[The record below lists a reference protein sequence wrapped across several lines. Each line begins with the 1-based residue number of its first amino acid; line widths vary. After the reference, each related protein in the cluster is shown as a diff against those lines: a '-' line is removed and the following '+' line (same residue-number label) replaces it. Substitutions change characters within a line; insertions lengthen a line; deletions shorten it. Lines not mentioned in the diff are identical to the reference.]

1 MIKSSIATIFSFS
14 PALLMENSRIRIR
27 ILPPLILTILVLEGL
42 LAVVVTRQQQE
53 NIVNTQENTEQ
64 RVSALLA
71 EDIEFKAEIMD
82 VALEAIAR
90 DPQFIQGMVNQDRNA
105 LLNHGMPYFQELKR
119 DQDISHFYFYQP
131 DRITFLRLH
140 APLRGDRNN
149 RDTILQ
155 AEATGQ
161 RITGIEQGMTGQTT
175 LRMVVPWTPVQRDE
189 LLGYLELG
197 VELEDILADVGRL
210 LNVRMILAVDK
221 KYLDRQLWEAQ
232 TEARGR
238 KPHWEKL
245 PHLVITNQSSEGL
258 PAPVLEMLD
267 IAAGSETQKSI
278 RYQDQ
283 GRHYQ
288 AILMSFQNIRG
299 ENLGYTVAL
308 QDITH
313 LVLPSQESLQQALFV
328 SNLLALLLVGF
339 FYVFLG
345 RIEKKIHKGQRE
357 LLTAQA
363 ELEASNHALIASEK
377 IVKQA
382 NQELEQR
389 VEERTAALAIAS
401 QQAERA
407 NKAKSR
413 FLANMSHELRTPLNG
428 IMGYAQVL
436 QRSPTITTEDRER
449 VNTIFQCGSY
459 LLSLI
464 NDVLDISKI
473 EADKMELHSA
483 AFHLPALLH
492 SIVEMCRIRAEIK
505 HIELICHFAPEL
517 PTGVEGDE
525 KRLRQ
530 VLINLLGNAIKFT
543 EQGKVTFS
551 VGFATADQ
559 LRFEIRDT
567 GIGMN
572 PSQIAEIFLPFEQAS
587 DYRHSEEGTG
597 LGLAISQ
604 KFVEM
609 MGSKIQ
615 VQSEPGVGS
624 VFYFD
629 LNLPVV
635 ADWASSSRAH
645 YRGNIIGI
653 RDAHPQILVI
663 DDQAANRN
671 VLLELL
677 QPVGFTV
684 ETAEDGEMGLAMAI
698 AHPPD
703 LIILDLLM
711 PKVDGFEVMRRI
723 RATAPIATIP
733 IIASSASVF
742 EQDQYQ
748 AFAAGGNAFLPKP
761 IQAGPLFNLLEKH
774 LNLTWIYQ
782 TPEADAASSLNPSDD
797 LAIPEPEELR
807 QLQDLALKGNMRAMI
822 QQLDRLESEDPQW
835 QPFSQMLRQWAKG
848 FRDQEILNFLKEH
861 SGD

>member
-1 MIKSSIATIFSFS
+1 
-14 PALLMENSRIRIR
+14 MENSRIRIR
-27 ILPPLILTILVLEGL
+27 VLPPLILMILVLEGL
-42 LAVVVTRQQQE
+42 LAVVVTRQQQK
-53 NIVNTQENTEQ
+53 NITNAQESTEQ
-64 RVSALLA
+64 RVSGLLT
-71 EDIEFKAEIMD
+71 EDIDFKTEVMD

-119 DQDISHFYFYQP
+119 DQKISHFYFYQP

-140 APLRGDRNN
+140 SPLKGDRNN
-149 RDTILQ
+149 RETILQ

-161 RITGIEQGMTGQTT
+161 IITGIEQGITGQTT
-175 LRMVVPWTPVQRDE
+175 LRMVVPWIPVNGDE

-197 VELEDILADVGRL
+197 VELEDILADVGRV

-221 KYLDRQLWEAQ
+221 QYLNRQLWETQ
-232 TEARGR
+232 TKAHGR
-238 KPHWEKL
+238 EPNWERL
-245 PHLVITNQSSEGL
+245 PHLVVTNKSIEGL
-258 PAPVLEMLD
+258 PDPVLELLS
-267 IAAGSETQKSI
+267 ITAGSEAQKSI
-278 RYQDQ
+278 RYQDK

-288 AILMSFQNIRG
+288 AILMPFDNIQG
-299 ENLGYTVAL
+299 ENIGYTVAI
-308 QDITH
+308 QDISD
-313 LVLPSQESLQQALFV
+313 LILPARESLRQALLI

-339 FYVFLG
+339 FSVFLE
-345 RIEKKIHKGQRE
+345 RIERQIQKGQRE
-357 LLTAQA
+357 LLTAQS
-363 ELEASNHALIASEK
+363 ELEASNQALLASEK
-377 IVKQA
+377 MIKQA

-389 VEERTAALAIAS
+389 VKERTAALEIVS

-407 NKAKSR
+407 NQAKSH

-436 QRSPTITTEDRER
+436 QRSPHITPEDQER
-449 VNTIFQCGSY
+449 INTIFQCGSY
-459 LLSLI
+459 LLNLI

-473 EADKMELHSA
+473 EANKMELHRA

-492 SIVEMCRIRAEIK
+492 SIVEMCRIRAELKQIDFT
-505 HIELICHFAPEL
+505 CHFAPEL
-517 PTGVEGDE
+517 PTGVYGDE

-543 EQGKVTFS
+543 EHGSVTFT
-551 VGFATADQ
+551 VGLATVDQ

-572 PSQIAEIFLPFEQAS
+572 PSQIAEIFLPFEQSS

-615 VQSEPGVGS
+615 VQSESGVGS

-629 LNLPVV
+629 LNLPMV
-635 ADWASSSRAH
+635 ANWAQSSRVN
-645 YRGNIIGI
+645 YRGQIVGI
-653 RDAHPQILVI
+653 RDAQPKILVM

-671 VLLELL
+671 VFLELL
-677 QPVGFTV
+677 EPVGFRV
-684 ETAEDGEMGLAMAI
+684 ELAEDGEAGLKMAI

-703 LIILDLLM
+703 LMILDLLM
-711 PKVDGFEVMRRI
+711 PKLDGFEVMRRI
-723 RATAPIATIP
+723 RSMEALSTIP

-748 AFAAGGNAFLPKP
+748 AFAAGGNEFLPKP
-761 IQAGPLFNLLEKH
+761 IQAGQLFKLLEKH
-774 LNLTWIYQ
+774 LKLEWIYQ
-782 TPEADAASSLNPSDD
+782 APQADTESRPMPGAT
-797 LAIPEPEELR
+797 LAIPEPERLR
-807 QLQDLALKGNMRAMI
+807 HLQDLALKGNMRAMI
-822 QQLDRLESEDPQW
+822 QQLDHLESEDPQW

-861 SGD
+861 SGA